1 MATLRLEIETTDRS
15 LADDL
20 IGRRYDAD
28 PHRVVALPGNATL
41 KIDHLVKR
49 YTLGVPET
57 IVVLL
62 DIGKDI
68 AIGLVSAWLY
78 DKLKGR
84 AKTLTIEDTEVHIM
98 QSDIEIHI
106 KSRVERKE

>member
-1 MATLRLEIETTDRS
+1 MTTIKLEIDTTDRK
-15 LADDL
+15 LAEDL
-20 IGRRYDAD
+20 IGGRYDED
-28 PHRVVALPGNATL
+28 PHRLVALPGDATL

-49 YTLGVPET
+49 YALDFPET

-62 DIGKDI
+62 DIGKNI

-84 AKTLTIEDTEVHIM
+84 AKRLTIENMEV
-98 QSDIEIHI
+98 QVLQDDIEIHI
-106 KSRVERKE
+106 KRRVERKE